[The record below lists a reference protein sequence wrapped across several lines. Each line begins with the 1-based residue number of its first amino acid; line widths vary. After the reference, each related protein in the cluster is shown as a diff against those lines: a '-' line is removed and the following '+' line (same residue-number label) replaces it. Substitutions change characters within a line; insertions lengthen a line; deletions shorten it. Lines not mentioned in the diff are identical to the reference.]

1 MFKILL
7 YSKLIFSLIEFNI
20 VTLCNLVI
28 GKHFSLT
35 IGYIG
40 AFCMRYF
47 ALIGVI
53 KPFSLFEFSQESKQ
67 YFKKVA
73 NGIFNAEIRKSV
85 KVLV

>member
-1 MFKILL
+1 MS

-40 AFCMRYF
+40 AFMRYF
-47 ALIGVI
+47 ALLGVI
-53 KPFSLFEFSQESKQ
+53 KRFSLFEFSQESKQ

-73 NGIFNAEIRKSV
+73 NGIFSAEIRKSV